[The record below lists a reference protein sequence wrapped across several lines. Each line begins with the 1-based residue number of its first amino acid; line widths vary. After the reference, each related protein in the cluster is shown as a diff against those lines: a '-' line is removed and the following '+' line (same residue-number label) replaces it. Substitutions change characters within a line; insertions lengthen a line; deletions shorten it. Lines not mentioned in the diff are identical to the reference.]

1 MLAIFKREMRAYFT
15 SPVGYMFCAIF
26 FAVSAFLFMIYNV
39 QAGESA
45 SYPTYFSILLYLFII
60 IIPLLTMKLISE
72 ERKMRT
78 DQLITT
84 APVTLV
90 GIVMGK
96 YLAALTM
103 FGVSFLL
110 TSAVYYIPLAMY
122 GTPNA
127 ARYVG
132 CVIGI
137 FLIGSA
143 FISIGI
149 FISSLTE
156 NQFISALGTIGA
168 IVFLLLVSALNS
180 YINNE
185 AIRVFLAG
193 LSVTSRYSYFASGI
207 FSYDSLIYFI
217 SISAVFLFLTVRV
230 FEKRRWSKS

>member
-1 MLAIFKREMRAYFT
+1 MFAIYKREMRAYFS
-15 SPVGYMFCAIF
+15 SPVGYMFCAIV

-39 QAGESA
+39 QAGENA
-45 SYPTYFSILLYLFII
+45 SYASYFSVLLYLFIV
-60 IIPLLTMKLISE
+60 IIPLLTMKLVSE

-78 DQLITT
+78 DQLVMT
-84 APVTLV
+84 APVTLA

-103 FGVSFLL
+103 FGGMFVA
-110 TSAVYYIPLAMY
+110 TSAIYYIPLALY

-127 ARYVG
+127 AMYIG

-143 FISIGI
+143 FIAIGI

-156 NQFISALGTIGA
+156 NQFIAAFGTIGA
-168 IVFLLLVSALNS
+168 IVFLLLVSSLNS
-180 YINNE
+180 YINSE
-185 AIRVFLAG
+185 VIRSFLSG
-193 LSVTSRYSYFASGI
+193 LSVTSRYTYFSYGI
-207 FSYDSLIYFI
+207 FSYDSLIYYV
-217 SISAVFLFLTVRV
+217 SLSAVFLFLTVRV